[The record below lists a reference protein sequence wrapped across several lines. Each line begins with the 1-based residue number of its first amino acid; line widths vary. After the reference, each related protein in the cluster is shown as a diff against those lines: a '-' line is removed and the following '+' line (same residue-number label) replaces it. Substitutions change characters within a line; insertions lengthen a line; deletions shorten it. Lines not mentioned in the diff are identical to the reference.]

1 MKKKEKERKGQKWEN
16 RWGEQVLFN
25 KNLDLDKNWKDQEKM
40 RWAWDLTLKI
50 SDNKVAVL

>member
-16 RWGEQVLFN
+16 RRGEQVLFN

-50 SDNKVAVL
+50 SDNKVVVL